1 MEATDVLRARMHE
14 PEGLQRMILLSI
26 AAHVALAAVLFL
38 VPYDWFSS
46 ARTEPPNVMT
56 ISLDGGGGGPRTG
69 STAIG
74 GRPTQVQAPPE
85 AVKRPEPLRPPAAK
99 APEMTIPEKDVR
111 TRPRGSTA
119 VKEAPDD
126 ARGRTPIKGAET
138 SPGTAA
144 AFTGARGQGF
154 GLSGGGGG
162 AGNGLTLD
170 VGDFCCPDYLRT
182 MVDRVKSNWDDR
194 QNVAGVTIVR
204 FTIQRSGQLTD
215 IAITRSSGYPILD
228 LAAQRAIV
236 LTRQLPPLPAAFPNP
251 TLTLNL
257 NFQYQQ

>member
-1 MEATDVLRARMHE
+1 MQATDVLRDRVHE
-14 PEGLQRMILLSI
+14 PDGLQRMILVSI
-26 AAHVALAAVLFL
+26 AAHVVLVTVL
-38 VPYDWFSS
+38 LLGPASWFST
-46 ARTEPPNVMT
+46 APPEPSNVMT
-56 ISLDGGGGGPRTG
+56 ISLGGGGDTPRTG
-69 STAIG
+69 TTAMG
-74 GRPTQVQAPPE
+74 GRPTQVTAPPE
-85 AVKRPEPLRPPAAK
+85 VLKSQPLRAPAAK
-99 APEMTIPEKDVR
+99 APEMTIPEKEAR

-126 ARGRTPIKGAET
+126 ARGRTPTKGAET

-154 GLSGGGGG
+154 GLSGGGG
-162 AGNGLTLD
+162 AGNGVTLD

-182 MVDRVKSNWDDR
+182 MVDRVKTNWDDH
-194 QNVAGVTIVR
+194 QNVAGTVAVR

-215 IAITRSSGYPILD
+215 ITVTQSSGYPILD
-228 LAAQRAIV
+228 LAAQRAVV
-236 LTRQLPPLPAAFPNP
+236 LTKQLPPLPAAYSNP